1 MDESI
6 EMPIKRIAIT
16 TRIRDV
22 YAVCDIIFYSRTN
35 TIKIRSKIE
44 VLPKCYFL

>member
-6 EMPIKRIAIT
+6 EMPIKRIVTT

-22 YAVCDIIFYSRTN
+22 YAVSDVIFYSFRLPYKYYQN
-35 TIKIRSKIE
+35 TQ
-44 VLPKCYFL
+44 

>member
-22 YAVCDIIFYSRTN
+22 YAVCDVIFYSFRLPYQYYQN
-35 TIKIRSKIE
+35 TQ
-44 VLPKCYFL
+44 